1 MTTTKSKREPTSP
14 RIKHEEPTKSET
26 HSSPIT
32 TSSSSSKTSPQLNE
46 RVTRMLAVY
55 HRAKE
60 DYQRIKRRDNVEP
73 LHAVRFL
80 RDTAENTILYL
91 RANGFFDHELIP
103 ELESMFDY
111 ARDKAA
117 QLSGGR
123 KRHFDDDRERQR
135 ERDRVWNRRGESGEK
150 RSRSGRVIDS
160 YRPGYLSK

>member
-1 MTTTKSKREPTSP
+1 
-14 RIKHEEPTKSET
+14 
-26 HSSPIT
+26 
-32 TSSSSSKTSPQLNE
+32 
-46 RVTRMLAVY
+46 MLAIY

-60 DYQRIKRRDNVEP
+60 DYHSIKRRDNVEP

-91 RANGFFDHELIP
+91 RTNGFFDHELIP
-103 ELESMFDY
+103 ELERTFDY

-123 KRHFDDDRERQR
+123 KRHFDDDWERER
-135 ERDRVWNRRGESGEK
+135 ESDRNRNRRKRGMKERSGESGEK

-160 YRPGYLSK
+160 YRPGSN